1 MSRKRR
7 STFALSNSCR
17 VIRTRRGRPRFG
29 FVAEITQMEAA
40 GLWEADPLCRLQ
52 LLNLHS
58 LPDEFHFL
66 LHYFLFTSQH
76 LSLLF
81 CFFFFFY
88 KNYLLHSFDESIL
101 CSDFHFSCTASRVN
115 RKPGRCASQLPAG
128 MSLFYQ
134 GTSSE
139 CRPPCPLCPRV
150 PDVDSISEIFLSNVG
165 THVSILTLVM
175 QMLRD
180 LKAVNFLHFTK
191 EGQRMWKGKRN
202 PAGTA
207 MSPVYFLYEWMNCN
221 HYAMK
226 DTAVL

>member
-1 MSRKRR
+1 MNFTSCFI
-7 STFALSNSCR
+7 TFC
-17 VIRTRRGRPRFG
+17 
-29 FVAEITQMEAA
+29 
-40 GLWEADPLCRLQ
+40 LQ
-52 LLNLHS
+52 
-58 LPDEFHFL
+58 
-66 LHYFLFTSQH
+66 LFTSQH

-81 CFFFFFY
+81 CFFFFIFY
-88 KNYLLHSFDESIL
+88 TNYLLHSFDESIL
-101 CSDFHFSCTASRVN
+101 CSAVFFPDLHFSCTVSRVN
-115 RKPGRCASQLPAG
+115 RKAGRCASQLPAG

-139 CRPPCPLCPRV
+139 CRPPCPLCQRV
-150 PDVDSISEIFLSNVG
+150 PDVDSISELFFFLSNVG

-207 MSPVYFLYEWMNCN
+207 MSPVYFLY
-221 HYAMK
+221 
-226 DTAVL
+226 